1 MQFRVRCG
9 MCPHL
14 GEDEDREPDRVGP
27 KIVAGFAVAG
37 AGIRLGPEAAL
48 ALGAASPLFESLA
61 ERAWQEL
68 RPDARQRAALVLST
82 AARQAQ
88 HQPLDTRG
96 CWRSGRGCAARW
108 LSYFFTASLRCQ
120 VRSVAGVTG
129 NTSAQRRRNT
139 IRASA
144 ANQARSAGSYRTRPT
159 CRRSTAFSCWSTSI
173 SAAIARSPRNS
184 TTTRPSVRQISA

>member
-1 MQFRVRCG
+1 

-96 CWRSGRGCAARW
+96 CWRAAGAAPPAGCRTSSPLACGARSG
-108 LSYFFTASLRCQ
+108 ASLASRGTL
-120 VRSVAGVTG
+120 RPSAGVTQ
-129 NTSAQRRRNT
+129 SVPARRTKRGPLART
-139 IRASA
+139 APGQPAGAALRSRAGAPAFRPLSPGRRGTVRRLGRVS
-144 ANQARSAGSYRTRPT
+144 ARSAR
-159 CRRSTAFSCWSTSI
+159 RRS
-173 SAAIARSPRNS
+173 
-184 TTTRPSVRQISA
+184 